1 MPYSIQLPDGT
12 TVANIPDNIPFDEAK
27 KDILKR
33 RPDLAGPSETAGV
46 GEALKGA
53 LKRGLSTQATGIGAL
68 LNADKEAALGLQ
80 RAEDITEKPATSLE
94 AVKRAYE
101 QQGIFGGAKEA
112 LSQIPGAIAEQVPYI
127 GEMAAGARLGAMAG
141 SVVAPGVGTVIGG
154 TLGAFAP
161 AALSAFGS
169 NVERQAAEKQQA
181 GQPIQGI
188 ETGKAALAAVPQAA
202 IDVGVQRLVFGKELI
217 GKVLGRDLTSA
228 SEKATAAAAKKANAL
243 AGESIKRTLATG
255 TAQGALAEIPGEIS
269 QQMLERWQAGKDL
282 FDEDAQKEYAD
293 TAYSVGLLAP
303 LGAVGRFSERASA
316 REDVA
321 RRQAEQAQQD
331 AQQQQL
337 AQQQALLGAGVG
349 GVDENYAAQ
358 QALLSQ
364 YQAHSNELTQAK
376 QQRDEAEKGGDL
388 LTKIGLD
395 EKIEQLEE
403 KEKGFHEQAGALNLK
418 LGDSGVVGAT
428 FDTIDNEVAR
438 LLEAYNKAKTPED
451 KAQARAQL
459 RDALTRQQQLKGMQA
474 PAEGEEVPPAEG
486 FTAPAAKKK
495 GKKKAE
501 EAVVEE
507 PPAILVGPVVPARY
521 TPEFSALVKQR
532 LDSLETETEKPK
544 GVGLQGEKNR
554 QANLFGAFNTL
565 LEDARNLE
573 YSKTDEELA
582 EDQKDAALNDLNT
595 VQDRLNT
602 LKDRFIESA
611 VSEVKLAREEAGAA
625 PVSEKEMSDMTDK
638 MDRLLTEIGNRTATP
653 NYNKR
658 AGEAVDPDQER
669 FNFSTAERR
678 RLMEAFGLDENVDR
692 QLAILTREIN
702 KRSGAAASLGSL
714 PPSKRTAAS
723 AAAAEQN
730 APEIRRLNAEI
741 DSLYKDRAEL
751 LLNNLRAQLARIKNE
766 VAYAETQRPGIEE
779 AAAGA
784 KAKVEQRATEEEE
797 RLSQRKV
804 VSPVEKPIPL
814 QVTEE
819 DKAAID
825 AAKKAVDDAVTEL
838 RGMRESG
845 ATAEDIRN
853 QQTKIESLRTAL
865 TEARGVPGQRLRK
878 AKGERRAAE
887 LGKTVERET
896 ATREDREAEQRE
908 LEALFNPSRQTS
920 AQAALDSI
928 NATLERGYLTD
939 PKRPLGKKGQIQV
952 LNRLKTRK
960 AALEKKIKA
969 EKVVKAEEPTA
980 KGLSPLA
987 RAQRETR
994 VELAQDI
1001 KNVRK
1006 ILFDKK
1012 ATPKEKQEA
1021 KDTLKKLRGK
1031 IKKGAVSF
1039 ETAVPKLMQAGR
1051 ELAKLK
1057 KRGSEIQQ
1065 ILSSQIDFA
1074 RKRSQLLADAA
1085 QARKEGNKELADEM
1099 KAERLALEKGRPNVA
1114 KLQAEYEQISKQIR
1128 DIENRPA
1135 TKEEEQEIAA
1145 QVRKT
1150 RTQKVAEEIE
1160 VAEPVDELDVL
1171 RETIGD
1177 EFSLDS
1183 DGNVYRRGAAENPV
1197 DEAEAKSL
1205 IDGIKPPEGVKFV
1218 YSYTYDGLP
1227 QEVKDQLPD
1236 DGDTK
1241 GAVLPDGTVVVIGEA
1256 HSNTVDM
1263 EKTVAHEVVGHY
1275 GVDTVL
1281 GPKGMKDLTDRT
1293 MRMEG
1298 GIQKLAES
1306 FGKDVGE
1313 ATLSTAIYYQRMAD
1327 QARAEGN
1334 EKRAKELEELG
1345 RIQAMR
1351 ELIAHVEETRPTAGF
1366 LQKANRFIKELVGS
1380 LRAALRKMG
1389 LKSFGLDKVS
1399 SSDIY
1404 KILRDARN
1412 SVGKASAGVYV
1423 SPTNEIAFRKQA
1435 ASYSANIS
1443 QAAQRATDIVGSNRK
1458 SVQDVL
1464 ANNAGL
1470 RFVTKFV
1477 DRFAP
1482 LERVA
1487 AFMKDAAQATQ
1498 MMYFLRMHDQGIA
1511 WTQAV
1516 LTKGPL
1522 KLVKDNK
1529 GYLMLQTGDGPNIKK
1544 MVEALKDANV
1554 GNPEA
1559 TKKLFTTYLLAE
1571 RAEIVGYDKL
1581 KSDLGIGVSHKDLK
1595 EVLDLGRKNAAF
1607 QEAKKIYNEHNNGL
1621 IDALVDS
1628 GAMSKEDAAKLKNKS
1643 YVPYYRIDKNG
1654 EVNMFLGGE
1663 GTVRIGDIKN
1673 QPYLHELVGGNEKI
1687 LDVFASSVQNTRLLT
1702 DMALRN
1708 LATRNAAFGLQSAG
1722 MLRDD
1727 AIRDGDGPA
1736 SPDVIRFKLNGEKK
1750 YAVVDSDKA
1759 GIPAELLVS
1768 GMEGIRVAMPVLVR
1782 TLSAP
1787 AGILRKFITRNPVYA
1802 MRQIVRDSTTNYFLT
1817 GTDSKPIGSAAA
1829 NMYKLFRNKR
1839 DGSMP
1844 DLQSRGIV
1852 SGNVLTGTS
1861 EQMEDILLNM
1871 VSGKPGWEQYMAKL
1885 DIMAQHADEASR
1897 ISIYNDFIKQGLSDM
1912 EATMATLESMNFNK
1926 RGTSPSLFMLNAMVP
1941 FLNAQVQGLNV
1952 LQKSLRGKMPFAERL
1967 KQRKKLANRAMF
1979 LAASTVAYS
1988 LMMSDDEAYETSDP
2002 ADRYNNWFVRVP
2014 GLDEPVRIPIPFEVG
2029 LLFKAIPEAMM
2040 DYARGDA
2047 KAEQAVYGMKR
2058 LLTNATPLGPSSLP
2072 AGIKPIVELTLGSS
2086 FYSGL
2091 PIESAREKQ
2100 LLPEYRTREKT
2111 TEVAKSLGSL
2121 LGVSPIQVDY
2131 LINGYLSST
2140 GLALAGMGNFILR
2153 APDAPQQAEKTLSE
2167 MPVIGA
2173 LFQTNTG
2180 SGYVNTFYRQAQQIE
2195 QAKATFDAL
2204 IKKGD
2209 ADGATRLV
2217 ETSARDIAL
2226 DGFVSNIKQQLTDLR
2241 DAEKAI
2247 RASDM
2252 NPAEK
2257 AKTIKDLRIS
2267 ASALTKAANQAVA
2280 SEQ

>member
-1 MPYSIQLPDGT
+1 MARYRITAPDGNAYEIT
-12 TVANIPDNIPFDEAK
+12 
-27 KDILKR
+27 
-33 RPDLAGPSETAGV
+33 GPEDATKEELISAVERKIAAQQPAIQTAGV
-46 GEALKGA
+46 GEAFKGA

-303 LGAVGRFSERASA
+303 LGAVGRFSERAGA

-451 KAQARAQL
+451 KTQARAQL

-507 PPAILVGPVVPARY
+507 TTEEETPPPLVGPVVPARY
-521 TPEFSALVKQR
+521 TPEYADALVQKLQK
-532 LDSLETETEKPK
+532 LDTETQKPK

-573 YSKTDEELA
+573 YSKTDEDLA
-582 EDQKDAALNDLNT
+582 EDLKDGASNSLDII
-595 VQDRLNT
+595 QDRLNT

-625 PVSEKEMSDMTDK
+625 PVSEKEMSAMTDK

-678 RLMEAFGLDENVDR
+678 RLIKEYGLDENVDR
-692 QLAILTREIN
+692 QLAILTRELN
-702 KRSGAAASLGSL
+702 KLSADAAKLGATRPTQATKEALQKLDVELREAEENRKKAQAALDTVSSVTSKASFEQGAKARSNLATAKNQVLRIKAEIDKVKAGAAEQE
-714 PPSKRTAAS
+714 AAS
-723 AAAAEQN
+723 RAKQN

-784 KAKVEQRATEEEE
+784 KAKVEQRAAEEE
-797 RLSQRKV
+797 K
-804 VSPVEKPIPL
+804 L
-814 QVTEE
+814 Q
-819 DKAAID
+819 
-825 AAKKAVDDAVTEL
+825 AAKYEPSPLKPL
-838 RGMRESG
+838 PPL
-845 ATAEDIRN
+845 AER
-853 QQTKIESLRTAL
+853 QA
-865 TEARGVPGQRLRK
+865 EAKQKL
-878 AKGERRAAE
+878 
-887 LGKTVERET
+887 
-896 ATREDREAEQRE
+896 EAEQRE

-969 EKVVKAEEPTA
+969 ERVVKAEEPTA

-1281 GPKGMKDLTDRT
+1281 GPKGMKDLTART

-1423 SPTNEIAFRKQA
+1423 SPTNEIVFRKQA

-1979 LAASTVAYS
+1979 LTVSTLAYS

-2121 LGVSPIQVDY
+2121 LGVSPVQVDY

-2140 GLALAGMGNFILR
+2140 GLALAGMGNFVLR

-2252 NPAEK
+2252 DPAEK

>member
-1 MPYSIQLPDGT
+1 MGSKGQ
-12 TVANIPDNIPFDEAK
+12 
-27 KDILKR
+27 KR
-33 RPDLAGPSETAGV
+33 
-46 GEALKGA
+46 
-53 LKRGLSTQATGIGAL
+53 L
-68 LNADKEAALGLQ
+68 LNRLNK
-80 RAEDITEKPATSLE
+80 RKAE
-94 AVKRAYE
+94 
-101 QQGIFGGAKEA
+101 
-112 LSQIPGAIAEQVPYI
+112 
-127 GEMAAGARLGAMAG
+127 
-141 SVVAPGVGTVIGG
+141 
-154 TLGAFAP
+154 
-161 AALSAFGS
+161 
-169 NVERQAAEKQQA
+169 
-181 GQPIQGI
+181 
-188 ETGKAALAAVPQAA
+188 
-202 IDVGVQRLVFGKELI
+202 
-217 GKVLGRDLTSA
+217 
-228 SEKATAAAAKKANAL
+228 
-243 AGESIKRTLATG
+243 
-255 TAQGALAEIPGEIS
+255 
-269 QQMLERWQAGKDL
+269 
-282 FDEDAQKEYAD
+282 
-293 TAYSVGLLAP
+293 
-303 LGAVGRFSERASA
+303 
-316 REDVA
+316 
-321 RRQAEQAQQD
+321 
-331 AQQQQL
+331 
-337 AQQQALLGAGVG
+337 
-349 GVDENYAAQ
+349 
-358 QALLSQ
+358 
-364 YQAHSNELTQAK
+364 
-376 QQRDEAEKGGDL
+376 
-388 LTKIGLD
+388 
-395 EKIEQLEE
+395 LEE
-403 KEKGFHEQAGALNLK
+403 K
-418 LGDSGVVGAT
+418 V
-428 FDTIDNEVAR
+428 
-438 LLEAYNKAKTPED
+438 
-451 KAQARAQL
+451 
-459 RDALTRQQQLKGMQA
+459 
-474 PAEGEEVPPAEG
+474 
-486 FTAPAAKKK
+486 
-495 GKKKAE
+495 KAE
-501 EAVVEE
+501 
-507 PPAILVGPVVPARY
+507 R
-521 TPEFSALVKQR
+521 
-532 LDSLETETEKPK
+532 
-544 GVGLQGEKNR
+544 
-554 QANLFGAFNTL
+554 
-565 LEDARNLE
+565 
-573 YSKTDEELA
+573 
-582 EDQKDAALNDLNT
+582 
-595 VQDRLNT
+595 
-602 LKDRFIESA
+602 
-611 VSEVKLAREEAGAA
+611 
-625 PVSEKEMSDMTDK
+625 
-638 MDRLLTEIGNRTATP
+638 
-653 NYNKR
+653 
-658 AGEAVDPDQER
+658 
-669 FNFSTAERR
+669 
-678 RLMEAFGLDENVDR
+678 
-692 QLAILTREIN
+692 
-702 KRSGAAASLGSL
+702 
-714 PPSKRTAAS
+714 
-723 AAAAEQN
+723 
-730 APEIRRLNAEI
+730 
-741 DSLYKDRAEL
+741 
-751 LLNNLRAQLARIKNE
+751 
-766 VAYAETQRPGIEE
+766 
-779 AAAGA
+779 
-784 KAKVEQRATEEEE
+784 
-797 RLSQRKV
+797 
-804 VSPVEKPIPL
+804 
-814 QVTEE
+814 
-819 DKAAID
+819 
-825 AAKKAVDDAVTEL
+825 
-838 RGMRESG
+838 
-845 ATAEDIRN
+845 
-853 QQTKIESLRTAL
+853 
-865 TEARGVPGQRLRK
+865 
-878 AKGERRAAE
+878 
-887 LGKTVERET
+887 
-896 ATREDREAEQRE
+896 
-908 LEALFNPSRQTS
+908 
-920 AQAALDSI
+920 
-928 NATLERGYLTD
+928 
-939 PKRPLGKKGQIQV
+939 
-952 LNRLKTRK
+952 
-960 AALEKKIKA
+960 
-969 EKVVKAEEPTA
+969 VVKAEEPTA

-1135 TKEEEQEIAA
+1135 TKEEEQEIGEAEGKLKRDLA
-1145 QVRKT
+1145 KL
-1150 RTQKVAEEIE
+1150 QKLAEEE
-1160 VAEPVDELDVL
+1160 SAVAEPVNEVEVLKEKTAKPATSTAPSSKPAVGKAKYSVISGNTYGIQVSAKYPFGTIFNDKGGSSASYVIEPTSLKIGKAKVQQIVMDPKGTYDFHVVSPSGVKATLAVAPNYIQFNTPKNVYRVYAKDSSGLGQIAKLLQLEDVEAFKNMSPNERYEMLTNKLVFDAGIPLRDIQEFGGVYGHAFSEIENNPALDAESSKKVQAYYDKLSSPAKKGGKKKSVTEIVEESTELEDLDDAEVI
-1171 RETIGD
+1171 REAIGD

-1227 QEVKDQLPD
+1227 AEVKAQLGGDTSQGASVSFGKNSGIVSNESVLGGLRRVQED
-1236 DGDTK
+1236 DGIASEYPERTGAVMLTGLDRQAGGKKGRASDVLKALTNWADKNNESLVLMPSASGELKQPALISWYERNGFVRETDGAMVRSPQKVRSDIK

-1281 GPKGMKDLTDRT
+1281 GPKGMKDLTART

-2121 LGVSPIQVDY
+2121 LGVSPVQVDY

-2140 GLALAGMGNFILR
+2140 GLALAGMGNFVLR

-2167 MPVIGA
+2167 MPVIGS

-2252 NPAEK
+2252 DRAEK

>member
-1 MPYSIQLPDGT
+1 
-12 TVANIPDNIPFDEAK
+12 
-27 KDILKR
+27 
-33 RPDLAGPSETAGV
+33 
-46 GEALKGA
+46 
-53 LKRGLSTQATGIGAL
+53 
-68 LNADKEAALGLQ
+68 
-80 RAEDITEKPATSLE
+80 
-94 AVKRAYE
+94 
-101 QQGIFGGAKEA
+101 
-112 LSQIPGAIAEQVPYI
+112 
-127 GEMAAGARLGAMAG
+127 
-141 SVVAPGVGTVIGG
+141 
-154 TLGAFAP
+154 
-161 AALSAFGS
+161 
-169 NVERQAAEKQQA
+169 
-181 GQPIQGI
+181 
-188 ETGKAALAAVPQAA
+188 
-202 IDVGVQRLVFGKELI
+202 
-217 GKVLGRDLTSA
+217 
-228 SEKATAAAAKKANAL
+228 
-243 AGESIKRTLATG
+243 
-255 TAQGALAEIPGEIS
+255 
-269 QQMLERWQAGKDL
+269 
-282 FDEDAQKEYAD
+282 
-293 TAYSVGLLAP
+293 
-303 LGAVGRFSERASA
+303 
-316 REDVA
+316 
-321 RRQAEQAQQD
+321 
-331 AQQQQL
+331 
-337 AQQQALLGAGVG
+337 
-349 GVDENYAAQ
+349 
-358 QALLSQ
+358 
-364 YQAHSNELTQAK
+364 
-376 QQRDEAEKGGDL
+376 
-388 LTKIGLD
+388 
-395 EKIEQLEE
+395 
-403 KEKGFHEQAGALNLK
+403 
-418 LGDSGVVGAT
+418 
-428 FDTIDNEVAR
+428 
-438 LLEAYNKAKTPED
+438 
-451 KAQARAQL
+451 
-459 RDALTRQQQLKGMQA
+459 
-474 PAEGEEVPPAEG
+474 
-486 FTAPAAKKK
+486 
-495 GKKKAE
+495 
-501 EAVVEE
+501 
-507 PPAILVGPVVPARY
+507 
-521 TPEFSALVKQR
+521 
-532 LDSLETETEKPK
+532 
-544 GVGLQGEKNR
+544 
-554 QANLFGAFNTL
+554 
-565 LEDARNLE
+565 
-573 YSKTDEELA
+573 
-582 EDQKDAALNDLNT
+582 
-595 VQDRLNT
+595 
-602 LKDRFIESA
+602 
-611 VSEVKLAREEAGAA
+611 
-625 PVSEKEMSDMTDK
+625 
-638 MDRLLTEIGNRTATP
+638 
-653 NYNKR
+653 
-658 AGEAVDPDQER
+658 
-669 FNFSTAERR
+669 
-678 RLMEAFGLDENVDR
+678 
-692 QLAILTREIN
+692 
-702 KRSGAAASLGSL
+702 
-714 PPSKRTAAS
+714 
-723 AAAAEQN
+723 
-730 APEIRRLNAEI
+730 
-741 DSLYKDRAEL
+741 
-751 LLNNLRAQLARIKNE
+751 
-766 VAYAETQRPGIEE
+766 
-779 AAAGA
+779 
-784 KAKVEQRATEEEE
+784 
-797 RLSQRKV
+797 
-804 VSPVEKPIPL
+804 
-814 QVTEE
+814 
-819 DKAAID
+819 
-825 AAKKAVDDAVTEL
+825 
-838 RGMRESG
+838 
-845 ATAEDIRN
+845 
-853 QQTKIESLRTAL
+853 
-865 TEARGVPGQRLRK
+865 
-878 AKGERRAAE
+878 
-887 LGKTVERET
+887 
-896 ATREDREAEQRE
+896 
-908 LEALFNPSRQTS
+908 
-920 AQAALDSI
+920 
-928 NATLERGYLTD
+928 
-939 PKRPLGKKGQIQV
+939 
-952 LNRLKTRK
+952 
-960 AALEKKIKA
+960 
-969 EKVVKAEEPTA
+969 
-980 KGLSPLA
+980 
-987 RAQRETR
+987 
-994 VELAQDI
+994 
-1001 KNVRK
+1001 
-1006 ILFDKK
+1006 
-1012 ATPKEKQEA
+1012 
-1021 KDTLKKLRGK
+1021 
-1031 IKKGAVSF
+1031 
-1039 ETAVPKLMQAGR
+1039 
-1051 ELAKLK
+1051 
-1057 KRGSEIQQ
+1057 
-1065 ILSSQIDFA
+1065 
-1074 RKRSQLLADAA
+1074 
-1085 QARKEGNKELADEM
+1085 
-1099 KAERLALEKGRPNVA
+1099 
-1114 KLQAEYEQISKQIR
+1114 
-1128 DIENRPA
+1128 
-1135 TKEEEQEIAA
+1135 
-1145 QVRKT
+1145 
-1150 RTQKVAEEIE
+1150 
-1160 VAEPVDELDVL
+1160 
-1171 RETIGD
+1171 
-1177 EFSLDS
+1177 
-1183 DGNVYRRGAAENPV
+1183 
-1197 DEAEAKSL
+1197 
-1205 IDGIKPPEGVKFV
+1205 
-1218 YSYTYDGLP
+1218 
-1227 QEVKDQLPD
+1227 
-1236 DGDTK
+1236 
-1241 GAVLPDGTVVVIGEA
+1241 
-1256 HSNTVDM
+1256 
-1263 EKTVAHEVVGHY
+1263 
-1275 GVDTVL
+1275 
-1281 GPKGMKDLTDRT
+1281 MKDLTDRT

-1306 FGKDVGE
+1306 FSKDVGE

-1351 ELIAHVEETRPTAGF
+1351 ELIAHVEETRPTATF

-2121 LGVSPIQVDY
+2121 LGVSPVQVDY

-2140 GLALAGMGNFILR
+2140 GLALAGMGNFVLR

-2167 MPVIGA
+2167 MPVIGS

-2252 NPAEK
+2252 DPAEK
-2257 AKTIKDLRIS
+2257 TKTIKDLRIS